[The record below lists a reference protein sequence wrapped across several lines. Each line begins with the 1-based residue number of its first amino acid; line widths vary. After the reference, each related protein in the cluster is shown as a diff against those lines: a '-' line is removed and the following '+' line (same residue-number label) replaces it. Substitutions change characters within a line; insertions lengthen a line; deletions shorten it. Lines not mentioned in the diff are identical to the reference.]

1 MFVVDFSEYLGELA
15 DEVGMADFGDVH
27 ITVAELASI
36 GEDAGPVIDTI
47 MMAPAPHTP
56 PLRMSFERDGAKLE
70 DRRRA
75 RYWDTGSVKTRAGHR
90 NEGRAAASPATRADS
105 RWGWRQQLAYYEP
118 GHRLG
123 GADGPYRAGLRQRSA
138 QPAGVLE
145 RPSTRRLVAAV
156 SS

>member
-56 PLRMSFERDGAKLE
+56 PLRMSFE
-70 DRRRA
+70 
-75 RYWDTGSVKTRAGHR
+75 
-90 NEGRAAASPATRADS
+90 TRADS

-145 RPSTRRLVAAV
+145 RPSARRLVAAV

>member
-56 PLRMSFERDGAKLE
+56 PLRMSFERDVGQAG
-70 DRRRA
+70 
-75 RYWDTGSVKTRAGHR
+75 GSTTRQILGHR
-90 NEGRAAASPATRADS
+90 ECQDEGWP
-105 RWGWRQQLAYYEP
+105 QK
-118 GHRLG
+118 
-123 GADGPYRAGLRQRSA
+123 
-138 QPAGVLE
+138 
-145 RPSTRRLVAAV
+145 
-156 SS
+156 